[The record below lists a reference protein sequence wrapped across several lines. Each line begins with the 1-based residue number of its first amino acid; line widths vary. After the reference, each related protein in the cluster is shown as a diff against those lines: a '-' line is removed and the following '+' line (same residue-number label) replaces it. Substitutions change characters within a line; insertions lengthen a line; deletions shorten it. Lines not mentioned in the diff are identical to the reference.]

1 MSLTRWMNGWL
12 TPPPPW
18 NTYRALMDCSL
29 VAMDKSPGVR
39 PVVIGDMLFRSRS
52 KLGMRSAGYQ
62 AKTARRNLQLYA
74 GLKSGIERATYNVR

>member
-1 MSLTRWMNGWL
+1 
-12 TPPPPW
+12 
-18 NTYRALMDCSL
+18 
-29 VAMDKSPGVR
+29 MDKRPGVR